1 MALPAVAHQVPVEH
15 RLQVVVA
22 TTDQAYAL
30 PEQSAVYSVA
40 LAGEPVLVLPE
51 VTLEVLGRDDLD
63 VPVPLIVVVSC
74 SPWPRSPV
82 RHGCGGGTARPTRTL
97 RSPISLW

>member
-1 MALPAVAHQVPVEH
+1 MLPHRTVAPVRLSGLNPGRPTRITVALPAVAHQVPVEH

-22 TTDQAYAL
+22 TDQAYAL

-51 VTLEVLGRDDLD
+51 V
-63 VPVPLIVVVSC
+63 
-74 SPWPRSPV
+74 RSRYWV
-82 RHGCGGGTARPTRTL
+82 ATTSTCRYR
-97 RSPISLW
+97 